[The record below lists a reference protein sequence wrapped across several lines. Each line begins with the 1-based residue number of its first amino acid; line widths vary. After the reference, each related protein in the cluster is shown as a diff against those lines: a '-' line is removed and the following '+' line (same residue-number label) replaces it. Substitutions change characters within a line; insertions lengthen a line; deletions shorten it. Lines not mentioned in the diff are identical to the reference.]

1 MTSECIC
8 ILEIEPLYF
17 ISNVSMM
24 STSLVILAIYIS
36 LLIGKMSENPET
48 WFENY
53 ILDIT
58 EEPMKGELYTL
69 FDGIY
74 IFFVYVPFIL

>member
-1 MTSECIC
+1 
-8 ILEIEPLYF
+8 
-17 ISNVSMM
+17 
-24 STSLVILAIYIS
+24 
-36 LLIGKMSENPET
+36 MSENPDT

-74 IFFVYVPFIL
+74 ICFCVFSIYPVIDPFTLHLYLFKSTQIPIWKRDHLFL